1 MTQYA
6 KIVDNQLVCP
16 TADEFRG
23 IPNWQTHDALLRKHG
38 YLPLAGEPDLPAG
51 HSATPATWHIVAQSE
66 THDEPRNEDPVTHEP
81 FIEDV
86 MEPDPETGEMVKT
99 GERQVTKIVP
109 VTFDTSYIAVDSWDY
124 EPIPVPPPPEPEPVI
139 YSKLKIVKAM
149 LVAGIW
155 GDFWAALS
163 QEQKTLW
170 ENAVNFSSAYPEFAA
185 GLAAFKQAFPQIDAD
200 AMLEECI
207 AD

>member
-6 KIVDNQLVCP
+6 KEEANKLTYP
-16 TADEFRG
+16 TDAEFAG
-23 IPNWQTHDALLRKHG
+23 IPNWWTHDALLRKNG
-38 YLPLAGEPDLPAG
+38 YLPLHGEAEPREGYA
-51 HSATPATWHIVAQSE
+51 ATPSEWHVVQRTE
-66 THDEPRNEDPVTHEP
+66 TRREPRNEDPVTHEP

-99 GERQVTKIVP
+99 GERQVTKVVP
-109 VTFDTSYIAVDSWDY
+109 VVFDTSYLEITAWQY
-124 EPIPVPPPPEPEPVI
+124 VPSPMPPPEPTEI
-139 YSKLKIVKAM
+139 LYSKLKIVKAM
-149 LVAGIW
+149 LGAGIW

-163 QEQKTLW
+163 AEQRILW

-185 GLAAFKQAFPQIDAD
+185 GLAAFKTAFPQIDAD
-200 AMLEECI
+200 SLLEPCI